1 MKKMK
6 IAGILFSAFAL
17 AAMTGCDKKPAD
29 TPDNGDTGN
38 QETPETKKYSITFN
52 SNGGSTIETIKVDE
66 GGKLTLPQA
75 PTKANHRFEGWFT
88 DETCATPFDAT
99 STITADLTLYAK
111 WQEVGFYSVDFN
123 DHGLGYVLDDSYKI
137 KNVTLLKGCSLAGD
151 NKKEIDGKSY
161 ARIKTEGAGTAVA
174 NIASAKAV
182 QIKIFGKGT
191 VKMWVSASGEDE
203 RTLKVTNDK
212 KKVVFTKT
220 VSDTNLF
227 EVEINVDEAT
237 TLYAFG
243 TNGFD
248 FYKIDTNW
256 EVAEKGNVTAIEI
269 SSPGSNK
276 FIEGE
281 DFDTTGLEVV
291 AIYDSGYEEPLLE
304 GTEANNY
311 TVDSSEF
318 NKTTPGYYPITVKYN
333 NFEAE
338 YNAYVYDIKE
348 FNVDLFYMFKDSE
361 NIWGNG
367 ALRNVNT
374 RQINFGD
381 DATFDTSALTVSILG
396 EVKNEK
402 NKMVTKTFKLS
413 DHDYTLE
420 CDYNKDADGSYKVTV
435 KTAFGNGEFYTYVVK
450 TAPVV
455 VENTVTA
462 RVNKE
467 YTGVIGAVNANK
479 EHMFTDVTTAVEYLT
494 YHSSITDDMKKVLY
508 VDAGE
513 YKEKVDVDIPNFT
526 LIGAGKDNTIITY
539 DAANG
544 IQDPRGTMYGTDGS
558 CTFGVRSTATN
569 FTAMNIT
576 FDSYYNNLERYNAL
590 KAVSSGTQAL
600 AIMVQADRAS
610 FYQCGFTGFQDTIE
624 MQGAGRQY
632 FYKCFI
638 SGATDYIFGTNSSA
652 LFEDC
657 EILTITN
664 GQTNNGGYITA
675 PKGLNKGGDYTAFG
689 YIFNNCDFTNDGKTT
704 TGTTSL
710 GRAWDNG
717 ASITIMNS
725 FMDTHIA
732 TSAYDGESQARR
744 LAAGLNGDWTSAK
757 TLCREY
763 NNTGSGAITEDQVYA
778 KNGKT
783 TVDVITKEAA
793 DKLLTDFWGA
803 YEVIVPTDSKYNFT
817 ATPWTKP
824 IFE

>member
-1 MKKMK
+1 MKKIK
-6 IAGILFSAFAL
+6 VAGLLLSAFAL
-17 AAMTGCDKKPAD
+17 TSLASCDEK
-29 TPDNGDTGN
+29 TPVDP
-38 QETPETKKYSITFN
+38 EPTPEVVKNVVTFET
-52 SNGGSTIETIKVDE
+52 NGGSSVEKIEVEVNGKVV
-66 GGKLTLPQA
+66 LPA
-75 PTKANHRFEGWFT
+75 NPTKENHRFEGWFT
-88 DETCATPFDAT
+88 DSACTVAFDANT
-99 STITADLTLYAK
+99 SITENITLYAK
-111 WQEVGFYSVDFN
+111 WQEVGSYSVDFN
-123 DHGLGYVLDDSYKI
+123 EHGLGYTLDDSYKV
-137 KNVTLLKGCSLAGD
+137 KNVTILKGCVLAGD
-151 NKKEIDGKSY
+151 NEREIDGKSY
-161 ARIKTEGAGTAVA
+161 VRIKTDGAGTAVA
-174 NIASAKAV
+174 NIASSKAI

-191 VKMWVSASGEDE
+191 VKMWVAASGSDE
-203 RTLKVTNDK
+203 RTFKVTNSN
-212 KKVVFTKT
+212 KKVVYTKT

-227 EVEINVDEAT
+227 EVELELEEAT

-243 TNGFD
+243 DNGFD
-248 FYKIDTNW
+248 FYKVDTEW
-256 EVAEKGNVTAIEI
+256 EIADKGTVTGIEV

-281 DFDTTGLEVV
+281 EFDTTGLEVI

-304 GTEANNY
+304 GTEAINY
-311 TVDSSEF
+311 SVDSSEF
-318 NKTTPGYYPITVKYN
+318 DKSTPGYYPITVKYN
-333 NFEAE
+333 GFEAE

-374 RQINFGD
+374 RQVNFGS

-402 NKMVTKTFKLS
+402 NKTLTRTFKLS

-420 CDYNKDADGSYKVTV
+420 CDYKNETDGSYKVTV

-450 TAPVV
+450 TAPVI

-467 YTGVIGAVNANK
+467 YTGVIGAVNANN

-508 VDAGE
+508 VDAGK

-526 LIGAGKDNTIITY
+526 LIGAGRDKTIITY

-544 IQDPRGTMYGTDGS
+544 LQDPRGTMYGTDGS

-576 FDSYYNNLERYNAL
+576 FDSYYNNLERFNAL

-600 AIMVQADRAS
+600 AIMVQADRAA

-632 FYKCFI
+632 FYKCFV

-664 GQTNNGGYITA
+664 GQKNNGGYITA

-689 YIFNNCDFTNDGKTT
+689 YIFNNCQFTNDGETT
-704 TGTTSL
+704 TNTTSL

-725 FMDTHIA
+725 FMDYHIA
-732 TSAYDGESQARR
+732 TAAFDGESQARR
-744 LAAGLNGDWTSAK
+744 LAAGLNGDWTSAM

-783 TVDVITKEAA
+783 TVDVITEAEA
-793 DKLLTDFWGA
+793 NKLLTDFWGS
-803 YEVIVPTDSKYNFT
+803 YEVLVPNNEKYNFT

-824 IFE
+824 VFE